1 MSLAIR
7 WASLSNMGRPSGCE
21 MWCKDSRRVGGGFL
35 PLGQLGYSIA
45 EQAAGRR
52 LLVHWRCLPAG
63 GNTCTVFGV
72 IAFPNLRSKTM
83 PKNTVLSPERVE
95 KMQSGRKVSS
105 AQRAE
110 GVRVLVENPQF
121 QNYRFWKNVDEE
133 IISGIVK
140 AIDKASAEALRK
152 KIAKLEGEIA
162 GLRNQ
167 L

>member
-1 MSLAIR
+1 
-7 WASLSNMGRPSGCE
+7 
-21 MWCKDSRRVGGGFL
+21 
-35 PLGQLGYSIA
+35 
-45 EQAAGRR
+45 
-52 LLVHWRCLPAG
+52 
-63 GNTCTVFGV
+63 
-72 IAFPNLRSKTM
+72 M

-105 AQRAE
+105 DQRTEA
-110 GVRVLVENPQF
+110 VRVLAENPQF

-140 AIDKASAEALRK
+140 AINKASAKAIEK

-162 GLRNQ
+162 GLRDR

>member
-1 MSLAIR
+1 
-7 WASLSNMGRPSGCE
+7 
-21 MWCKDSRRVGGGFL
+21 
-35 PLGQLGYSIA
+35 
-45 EQAAGRR
+45 
-52 LLVHWRCLPAG
+52 
-63 GNTCTVFGV
+63 
-72 IAFPNLRSKTM
+72 M
-83 PKNTVLSPERVE
+83 PKNMVLSPERVE

-110 GVRVLVENPQF
+110 AVRVLSDNPQF

-140 AIDKASAEALRK
+140 AIDKAGAEALRK

-162 GLRNQ
+162 GLRDQ

>member
-1 MSLAIR
+1 
-7 WASLSNMGRPSGCE
+7 
-21 MWCKDSRRVGGGFL
+21 
-35 PLGQLGYSIA
+35 
-45 EQAAGRR
+45 
-52 LLVHWRCLPAG
+52 
-63 GNTCTVFGV
+63 
-72 IAFPNLRSKTM
+72 M

-110 GVRVLVENPQF
+110 GVRVLAENPQF

>member
-1 MSLAIR
+1 
-7 WASLSNMGRPSGCE
+7 
-21 MWCKDSRRVGGGFL
+21 
-35 PLGQLGYSIA
+35 
-45 EQAAGRR
+45 
-52 LLVHWRCLPAG
+52 
-63 GNTCTVFGV
+63 
-72 IAFPNLRSKTM
+72 M
-83 PKNTVLSPERVE
+83 PKNTVLSAERVE

-105 AQRAE
+105 AQRTEA
-110 GVRVLVENPQF
+110 VRVLSENPQF

>member
-1 MSLAIR
+1 MQ
-7 WASLSNMGRPSGCE
+7 
-21 MWCKDSRRVGGGFL
+21 FL
-35 PLGQLGYSIA
+35 WGTGLGSESQT
-45 EQAAGRR
+45 RD
-52 LLVHWRCLPAG
+52 
-63 GNTCTVFGV
+63 
-72 IAFPNLRSKTM
+72 
-83 PKNTVLSPERVE
+83 
-95 KMQSGRKVSS
+95 
-105 AQRAE
+105 
-110 GVRVLVENPQF
+110 ENPQF

>member
-1 MSLAIR
+1 
-7 WASLSNMGRPSGCE
+7 
-21 MWCKDSRRVGGGFL
+21 
-35 PLGQLGYSIA
+35 
-45 EQAAGRR
+45 
-52 LLVHWRCLPAG
+52 
-63 GNTCTVFGV
+63 
-72 IAFPNLRSKTM
+72 M

-95 KMQSGRKVSS
+95 KMQSGRLVST
-105 AQRAE
+105 AQRTEAMQA
-110 GVRVLVENPQF
+110 LSENPQF
-121 QNYRFWKNVDEE
+121 RNYRFWKNVDEK